1 MKNDIKHVEYD
12 RGCYKPC
19 FMMVLSNHKCSI
31 MNVGPAGTKASDLRP
46 GALPWGPRSHMWSRS
61 CRATRPLDRSFLQ
74 RKLTTSP
81 SPEAGI
87 PRYPQAVHW
96 DGMVLGWY
104 HSIRMEDYWRST
116 PLVHQ
121 AWFIHRSTLIITLTL
136 VEVFETACFQH
147 VSRMVEKR
155 LK

>member
-1 MKNDIKHVEYD
+1 MFYDGLIKPQVFNNECWSSTYQSF
-12 RGCYKPC
+12 G
-19 FMMVLSNHKCSI
+19 F
-31 MNVGPAGTKASDLRP
+31 G
-46 GALPWGPRSHMWSRS
+46 PWGPRSHMWSRS

-81 SPEAGI
+81 SPEAI
-87 PRYPQAVHW
+87 RNPQISP
-96 DGMVLGWY
+96 GCCSLGWY
-104 HSIRMEDYWRST
+104 HSSIRMEDYWRST

-121 AWFIHRSTLIITLTL
+121 AWFIHPGSTLIITLTL